1 MDWQVHSQKG
11 VSTLNLFRTN
21 DLHIVPLI
29 QSFQVDQ
36 LNSGESGHD
45 DPQEEDWRSVRV
57 AVVAEVVAEGEEA
70 AVVAV
75 ADIQTRQTQMEGYR
89 LMVSVAESF
98 E

>member
-21 DLHIVPLI
+21 DLRIVLLI

-36 LNSGESGHD
+36 LNSGGSGHD
-45 DPQEEDWRSVRV
+45 DPQEEDWRNVRV
-57 AVVAEVVAEGEEA
+57 AVVAEGEEA

-75 ADIQTRQTQMEGYR
+75 ADIQTRQTQMEDYR